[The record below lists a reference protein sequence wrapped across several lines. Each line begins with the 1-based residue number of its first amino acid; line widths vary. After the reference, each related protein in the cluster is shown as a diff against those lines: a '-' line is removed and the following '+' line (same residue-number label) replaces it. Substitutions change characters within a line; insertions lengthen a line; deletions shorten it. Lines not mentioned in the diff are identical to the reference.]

1 MTKTSCRHCPPA
13 KPCLALRLGE
23 AAWTLGCTVLLWMA
37 VSPLCALVYCALS
50 LLTSVRRA
58 HFVDVGRFTAGV
70 WKASGARPPMIFGL
84 GWILHADDRR
94 KAGIEFMISG
104 VSAAVYSLAPRSEWP
119 EHKRLLAR
127 CKALQKERRS

>member
-1 MTKTSCRHCPPA
+1 MTNWRCPPD
-13 KPCLALRLGE
+13 KPCLVLRFGE
-23 AAWTLGCTVLLWMA
+23 AAWTVGWTVLLWMA

-70 WKASGARPPMIFGL
+70 WKATPAAPPVIFGVA
-84 GWILHADDRR
+84 WILHADGRK
-94 KAGIEFMISG
+94 KAGLELMISG
-104 VSAAVYSLAPRSEWP
+104 TSAAVFALASRSEWP

-127 CKALQKERRS
+127 CKAQQKGRHS